1 VWVGRSDADALL
13 DEYRRT
19 GPKVRHPP
27 TNYPWAYEMQ
37 GEDPDGNVLRLGSDT
52 KSNEPAGEWLDM
64 QGNRWVRSS
73 ENKWTRG
80 EPA

>member
-1 VWVGRSDADALL
+1 
-13 DEYRRT
+13 
-19 GPKVRHPP
+19 
-27 TNYPWAYEMQ
+27 MQ